1 MDATRPRRSRDCTRQ
16 RWYAYWR
23 ALRFARH
30 LGFAPA
36 APHGDGPDLK
46 GDEDVGLFTWLFGKK
61 EAAPVQREQ
70 GVSPSE
76 GNNRA
81 QHVPASKTDNGA
93 QHVPPSEADNVKR
106 WRESGQARAW
116 VEAHNG
122 QWNHADWLALL
133 EELKRSAFW
142 PMQLDAVGL
151 ALEDAKRDWLRR
163 N

>member
-1 MDATRPRRSRDCTRQ
+1 MQTELAKAYEPKDVEQ

-36 APHGDGPDLK
+36 APRDDGPGLK

-61 EAAPVQREQ
+61 EGTERAATPAEREQ
-70 GVSPSE
+70 KVKSE
-76 GNNRA
+76 VA
-81 QHVPASKTDNGA
+81 
-93 QHVPPSEADNVKR
+93 NVKH
-106 WRESGQARAW
+106 WRESGQPQAW

-133 EELKRSAFW
+133 EELKRSPFW
-142 PMQLDAVGL
+142 PMHPDAVGQ